1 MPVLSTESL
10 SKSYGKVSAL
20 SGLEI
25 ALARGTVTGILGP
38 DGAGKTTAMR
48 LLTGLL
54 RPGAGRVLLGEEDV
68 TGSRASSGRIGYMP
82 QRFSLYPDLSVDEN
96 LKFYANIFGVR
107 GGERRERTEQL
118 LQFARLTP
126 FRKRRAAA
134 LSGGM
139 KQKLA
144 LACTLIHTPE
154 ILLLDEPTTGVDPIS
169 RAELWEILLELKE
182 QGTTILVSTP
192 YMDEADRCDEVLILR
207 DGIILDRGSPTELRS
222 RFPHEIIEIE
232 ARPVGEA
239 TRILCCGRRSS
250 GRVWRSVPSGPRLL
264 KSPSRWSGAKCS
276 VCWERTG
283 RARPPPSGC
292 SPAFFVPA
300 GERHGWSVCRSTLHR
315 KR

>member
-239 TRILCCGRRSS
+239 TRILERFDGVREVVPFGTRIHLTMLAGREDREMLREALIGEGVEVGSI
-250 GRVWRSVPSGPRLL
+250 RTA
-264 KSPSRWSGAKCS
+264 SPSLEDVFVALA
-276 VCWERTG
+276 TG
-283 RARPPPSGC
+283 VDA
-292 SPAFFVPA
+292 A
-300 GERHGWSVCRSTLHR
+300 
-315 KR
+315 

>member
-1 MPVLSTESL
+1 M
-10 SKSYGKVSAL
+10 
-20 SGLEI
+20 
-25 ALARGTVTGILGP
+25 
-38 DGAGKTTAMR
+38 
-48 LLTGLL
+48 
-54 RPGAGRVLLGEEDV
+54 
-68 TGSRASSGRIGYMP
+68 
-82 QRFSLYPDLSVDEN
+82 
-96 LKFYANIFGVR
+96 R

-239 TRILCCGRRSS
+239 TRILERFDGVREVVPFGTRIHLTMLAGREDREMLREALIGEGVEVGSI
-250 GRVWRSVPSGPRLL
+250 RTA
-264 KSPSRWSGAKCS
+264 SPSLEDVFVALA
-276 VCWERTG
+276 TG
-283 RARPPPSGC
+283 VDA
-292 SPAFFVPA
+292 A
-300 GERHGWSVCRSTLHR
+300 
-315 KR
+315 

>member
-118 LQFARLTP
+118 L
-126 FRKRRAAA
+126 
-134 LSGGM
+134 
-139 KQKLA
+139 
-144 LACTLIHTPE
+144 H
-154 ILLLDEPTTGVDPIS
+154 
-169 RAELWEILLELKE
+169 
-182 QGTTILVSTP
+182 STP
-192 YMDEADRCDEVLILR
+192 I
-207 DGIILDRGSPTELRS
+207 
-222 RFPHEIIEIE
+222 F
-232 ARPVGEA
+232 
-239 TRILCCGRRSS
+239 
-250 GRVWRSVPSGPRLL
+250 
-264 KSPSRWSGAKCS
+264 
-276 VCWERTG
+276 
-283 RARPPPSGC
+283 SGC
-292 SPAFFVPA
+292 AVGNVANGPNSCSNS
-300 GERHGWSVCRSTLHR
+300 RD
-315 KR
+315 